1 MALVQYEV
9 TEARRVSLVGGQLG
23 TFACGKRSVLV
34 ALRNTDG
41 LVGVWDRRQIGE
53 G

>member
-1 MALVQYEV
+1 MALVQHEV

-23 TFACGKRSVLV
+23 TFGCGKRSVLV